1 MSDAATGNGARRL
14 GLAGF
19 CATAVAFGPAR
30 NGYGLFLPNI
40 REEFGLSTVMLGF
53 IASGLYA
60 GYLAALLAV
69 GLLAARVGPRLPV
82 LIGLLSAGVGM
93 GLVVLLPNAPSLA
106 VGVILAGTS
115 AGWSWAPYNDAV
127 AQAVPPPSRDR
138 ALSVV
143 STGTTFGIMMAG
155 LIALATGSWGL
166 PWRAAWLAFSLA
178 AFTAAAYNAWALTG
192 GSYGPGGRGEARRL
206 GWRWFLRD
214 GSAPLFIVALSFGVV
229 NAVYWSFAV
238 DLLSRSG
245 GSFSTSGPVLYAVL
259 GVAGFAGLFTGDA
272 VARFGLR
279 RVLVAIQVF
288 LGVSVGLLGLAPAS
302 LPATGV
308 SAVLFGIGVMTM
320 SALLSIWSSAVFFE
334 QPSTGFSAALFLFAI
349 GNVAGSAVLGAFANS
364 FGLEAAFL
372 LTGVL
377 ALLTALARPARGLR
391 PVTTGSS
398 SDKPSDPIS

>member
-1 MSDAATGNGARRL
+1 MGKAKQL

-19 CATAVAFGPAR
+19 LTTAVAFGPAR

-69 GLLAARVGPRLPV
+69 GLLAARAGPRLPV
-82 LIGLLSAGVGM
+82 LIGLVSAGVGM
-93 GLVVLLPNAPSLA
+93 GLVVLSPNIPSLA
-106 VGVILAGTS
+106 AGVILAGTS
-115 AGWSWAPYNDAV
+115 AGWSWAPYSDAV
-127 AQAVPPPSRDR
+127 AQAVPQSSRDR
-138 ALSVV
+138 VLSVV
-143 STGTTFGIMMAG
+143 STGTTFGIMAAG
-155 LIALATGSWGL
+155 LIALATGAWGL

-178 AFTAAAYNAWALTG
+178 SFTVAAYNTWALTG
-192 GSYGPGGRGEARRL
+192 GPLSSGRRGGEARWL
-206 GWRWFLRD
+206 GWSWFLRY

-245 GSFSTSGPVLYAVL
+245 GSFLTSGPMLYAVL
-259 GVAGFAGLFTGDA
+259 GVAGFVGLFTGDA

-279 RVLVAIQVF
+279 RVLVAIQAF

-320 SALLSIWSSAVFFE
+320 SALLSVWSSTVFLE

-349 GNVAGSAVLGAFANS
+349 GNIAGSAALGAFANS

-372 LTGVL
+372 FTGAL
-377 ALLTALARPARGLR
+377 ALLTALVQPARVSCPATAR
-391 PVTTGSS
+391 SS
-398 SDKPSDPIS
+398 SEDPSEPIP